1 MLVTA
6 AVVPHPPLLVPDVAA
21 AAAPEL
27 DDLRATCLEAMGHI
41 NRARQDG
48 CDVVVVGGGPA
59 RETFAVGARGT
70 FAGFG
75 VPLDVTLPGAG
86 EARGAGPWM
95 PSPLCVAAWLMQR
108 VGGWDRRGGSV
119 RAEAVP
125 FELSESGAAAL
136 GRDLATSTP
145 RLALVVMG
153 DGSNALSVRA
163 PGYLVPGAE
172 EWQSVA
178 TSAIADADAATLAS
192 LVAEDGRRFGAA
204 GRAVWQV
211 LAGAA
216 GTLPMQGKLLATD
229 RRYGVEYVV
238 AQWSAAGEDT

>member
-6 AVVPHPPLLVPDVAA
+6 AVLPHPPLLVPDVAVGA
-21 AAAPEL
+21 TPEL

-48 CDVVVVGGGPA
+48 CDVVVVGAGPA
-59 RETFAVGARGT
+59 RETFAAGARGT

-75 VPLDVTLPGAG
+75 VPLDVTLPGPG
-86 EARGAGPWM
+86 EAPAAARSM
-95 PSPLCVAAWLMQR
+95 PPSLCVAAWLMQQ
-108 VGGWDRRGGSV
+108 VGGWDGRGGSV

-125 FELSESGAAAL
+125 FGLSASGGAAL
-136 GRDLATSTP
+136 GRDLAAATP

-178 TSAIADADAATLAS
+178 TAALADADVATLAS
-192 LVAEDGRRFGAA
+192 LDAEDGHRFGAA
-204 GRAVWQV
+204 GRAAWQV
-211 LAGAA
+211 LAAAA
-216 GTLPMQGKLLATD
+216 GAVPTRGKLLATD

-238 AQWSAAGEDT
+238 VQWSAVGEDT